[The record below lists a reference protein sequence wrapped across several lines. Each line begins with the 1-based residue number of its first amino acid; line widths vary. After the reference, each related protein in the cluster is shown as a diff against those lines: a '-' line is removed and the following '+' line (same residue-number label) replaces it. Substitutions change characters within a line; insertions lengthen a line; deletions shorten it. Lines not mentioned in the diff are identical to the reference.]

1 MINDSLKIIS
11 LVCGL
16 KKWLKIDLIYL
27 KGLTMENNELKKIAG
42 LIRKDWEEKTL
53 DVEAVEN
60 YARLYGY
67 CYSTAKEFIFDEYLE
82 SFSERGKPTYQWN
95 GLVDSVMLANGY
107 QLNTLYD
114 MTDLDYEIIWG
125 YINKDIIDT
134 VENNKEIDR
143 PILKKIE
150 SFKKK

>member
-1 MINDSLKIIS
+1 
-11 LVCGL
+11 
-16 KKWLKIDLIYL
+16 
-27 KGLTMENNELKKIAG
+27 MENNELKKIAG

-53 DVEAVEN
+53 DVESVKK
-60 YARLYGY
+60 YARLYSY

-82 SFSERGKPTYQWN
+82 SFSERGKPTFQWYS
-95 GLVDSVMLANGY
+95 LVDSVMLANGY
-107 QLNTLYD
+107 QLNTIYD

-150 SFKKK
+150 SF